1 MASSA
6 DKYTAY
12 NATAPAEE
20 GPGPVGYL
28 ALVLAWVVPG
38 LGHLLIG
45 QKARGIIFMVSI
57 HGLFGLGLF
66 IGGIR
71 VINPPDQAIWT
82 YTQFLTG
89 WPMILANRVEKASLA
104 ELGDHTYP
112 VDSPE
117 YKGRLQLLF
126 ESQESPP
133 PANDT
138 PEHRLERE
146 QTRTKDFIAAHPAFA
161 VSPKIQDLGAV
172 YCGIAGMLN
181 LLVMFDVLLRIT
193 GSVRED
199 PAKYKKKGPLGP
211 NVLQGAASI
220 GPKTQTAQESA
231 TVAPEREAQP

>member
-12 NATAPAEE
+12 NPNEPE

-45 QKARGIIFMVSI
+45 HKARGVVFMVTI
-57 HGLFGLGLF
+57 HALFALGLL

-71 VINPPDQAIWT
+71 AINPPDQAIWT
-82 YTQFLTG
+82 YTQFLSG
-89 WPMILANRVEKASLA
+89 WPMLIANRVEKNAQNELAALTTQFDREAPTGESLA
-104 ELGDHTYP
+104 Q
-112 VDSPE
+112 
-117 YKGRLQLLF
+117 KQ
-126 ESQESPP
+126 
-133 PANDT
+133 A
-138 PEHRLERE
+138 
-146 QTRTKDFIAAHPAFA
+146 RTIQFIADHPSFA
-161 VSPKIQDLGAV
+161 NHPKIQDLGAV

-199 PAKYKKKGPLGP
+199 PAAIKKRQRATASPP
-211 NVLQGAASI
+211 ASPEAA
-220 GPKTQTAQESA
+220 K
-231 TVAPEREAQP
+231 